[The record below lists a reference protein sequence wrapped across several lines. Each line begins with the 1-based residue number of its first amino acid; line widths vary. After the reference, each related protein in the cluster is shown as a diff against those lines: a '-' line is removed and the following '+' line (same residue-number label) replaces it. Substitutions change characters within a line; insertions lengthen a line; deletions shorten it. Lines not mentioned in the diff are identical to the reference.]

1 MNQERDKLSDQIH
14 LLGDMLGETIIEQ
27 EGHALFDRVEEIRA
41 YAKTYRT
48 GNDSAGEAL
57 LEVVQTLPLPE
68 ARGVVKAF
76 ATYFQLVNLAEE
88 EERVRILHRRAKEAV
103 EKGKP
108 IHETILAA
116 VQSLAEAG
124 MDAAA
129 MQSLLH
135 RLMIMPVFT
144 AHPTEAK
151 RRTVLMKLDRINELL
166 ETLDFRDQTPPESD
180 KALQAL
186 REEIASLWLTDETR
200 PRPPTVLDEVRNGL
214 YYFES
219 TLLELIPQI
228 YQSLHES
235 LAQVY
240 PNDTFT
246 IPQFLRFG
254 SWIGGDRDGNPF
266 VTVHTTEETLREHKA
281 LILRYYRTA
290 FDKVHGHLSLSERYG
305 ISEALAESLRRDAEM
320 FPEREALVESRYPE
334 QPYRQKM
341 HYIYE
346 KLGATLEDN
355 RRPWRS
361 ERLHRD
367 NVYETAA
374 QFTAD
379 LKLVQDSLRELQ
391 GGARF
396 ADGMLALLI
405 LQSQM
410 FGFHLATL
418 DLRQHAE
425 RHSAAISEVLK
436 SYGVAEIFSEWTEA
450 RKVEVLT
457 KELMNRRPFTPARL
471 TFSEETNETI
481 ELFRLLHRAHE
492 RIGTSSI
499 ESYIISMTTGASDIL
514 TVLLFAQDAGVADNI
529 DVVPLF
535 ETVADLHAAPHI
547 MKSLFDNPAYQQ
559 HLAKR
564 GNAQQIMIGYSD
576 SNKDGGYLTANWEL
590 FAAQWTLAAVCEEHG
605 ITLTLFHGRG
615 GSVGRGGGPANR
627 AILAQPAES
636 VRGRIKLTE
645 QGEVI
650 TNRYANPTLA
660 YRHLEQVV
668 NAVLLTSHPDRMAF
682 TPKATWEAALRDLA
696 EIAEE
701 TYRKLIHQSPELLVY
716 FQQTTPISEIG
727 ALNIGSRPAKR
738 KATVGITDLR
748 AIPWVFAWTQSRVVV
763 PGWYGVGTAFTF
775 WAQDKADRWNLLQ
788 EMYRDWLFFHSMI
801 DNAQMSMRK
810 ADMLIASVYATLA
823 ETPIRDFVFPVL
835 KAEFARTEQAILRI
849 TGQQDLMDNE
859 PWLQRAIRVR
869 NPYIDPM
876 NFIQV
881 ALLERVRGTHNEEEI
896 AALHDAIRLSVN
908 GIAAGLRNTG

>member
-27 EGHALFDRVEEIRA
+27 EGQALFDRVEEIRT
-41 YAKTYRT
+41 YAKTHRT
-48 GNDSAGEAL
+48 GDNGAGEAL
-57 LEVVQTLPLPE
+57 LDLVQALPLPE

-88 EERVRILHRRAKEAV
+88 EERVRILHRVAKEAAAQN
-103 EKGKP
+103 KP

-116 VQSLAEAG
+116 VKSIAEAG
-124 MDAAA
+124 VSADA
-129 MQSLLH
+129 MQSLLN
-135 RLMIMPVFT
+135 RLTIMPVFT

-151 RRTVLMKLDRINELL
+151 RRTVLIKLDRINELL
-166 ETLDFRDQTPPESD
+166 ETLDFRDQTPQQRDDTME
-180 KALQAL
+180 AL
-186 REEIASLWLTDETR
+186 REQVASLWLTDETR

-219 TLLELIPQI
+219 TLLDLVPYI
-228 YQSLHES
+228 YKSLHES
-235 LAQVY
+235 LEQVY
-240 PNDTFT
+240 PDHTFT
-246 IPQFLRFG
+246 VPQFLRYG

-290 FDKVHGHLSLSERYG
+290 FDKLHGHLSLSERYG
-305 ISEALAESLRRDAEM
+305 VSEALAESLKQDAEM
-320 FPEREALVESRYPE
+320 FPQREALVESRYPE

-361 ERLHRD
+361 ERLPRA
-367 NVYETAA
+367 NIYETPA

-379 LKLVQDSLRELQ
+379 LKLVQDSLRGLQ

-396 ADGMLALLI
+396 ADGMLATLI
-405 LQSQM
+405 LQSEI

-425 RHSAAISEVLK
+425 RHSAAISEVFK
-436 SYGVAEIFSEWTEA
+436 SYGVAEVFSDWSEA
-450 RKVEVLT
+450 RKVERLT
-457 KELMNRRPFTPARL
+457 KELTNLRPFTPARL
-471 TFSEETNETI
+471 TFSDETNETI

-492 RIGTSSI
+492 RVGKKAI
-499 ESYIISMTTGASDIL
+499 ESYVISMTTGASDIL
-514 TVLLFAQDAGVADNI
+514 TVLLFAQDAGVADDI

-535 ETVADLHAAPHI
+535 ETVADLHAAPAI
-547 MKSLFDNPAYQQ
+547 MKSLFENPAYQQ
-559 HLAKR
+559 HLQKR

-590 FAAQWTLAAVCEEHG
+590 YLAQRTLAEVCDEYG
-605 ITLTLFHGRG
+605 ITLMLFHGRG
-615 GSVGRGGGPANR
+615 GSTGRGGGPANR

-660 YRHLEQVV
+660 FRHLEQVV
-668 NAVLLTSHPDRMAF
+668 NAVLLTSHPDRIAF
-682 TPKATWEAALRDLA
+682 KPKKEWESALRELA

-738 KATVGITDLR
+738 KATTGISDLR

-763 PGWYGVGTAFTF
+763 PGWYALGTALTF
-775 WAQDKADRWNLLQ
+775 WAKEKTERWDLLK

-810 ADMLIASVYATLA
+810 ADMLIASVYAGLA
-823 ETPIRDFVFPVL
+823 EKPVRDFVFPVL
-835 KAEFARTEQAILRI
+835 QQEFERTEQAVLRI

-881 ALLERVRGTHNEEEI
+881 ALLERVRGTQDEDEI